1 MGRGG
6 IISYMYTGLH
16 TLVKLQCR
24 RGFYVDRRL
33 RGITLLMGIFV
44 SQVWNGITGID
55 HFTTKREV
63 VVKRG

>member
-1 MGRGG
+1 MWVWGG
-6 IISYMYTGLH
+6 IISYTGLH

-44 SQVWNGITGID
+44 CRRFGM
-55 HFTTKREV
+55 ELLE
-63 VVKRG
+63 